1 MKTVVAI
8 FVVMILVAGCSTLT
22 LSPEATQAEKRLAQ
36 CRDAQTAYLLSV
48 AMLESIVPPP
58 AKVYWEAYKA
68 GAMIGL
74 QAYCP
79 AQTSVVA
86 SK

>member
-1 MKTVVAI
+1 MRLFVATLA
-8 FVVMILVAGCSTLT
+8 ILTMLTGCATMA
-22 LSPEATQAEKRLAQ
+22 LSPEATQADKRVAQ
-36 CRDAQTAYLLSV
+36 CKDAQTAYLLSV
-48 AMLESIVPPP
+48 AMLEGLIPPP
-58 AKVYWEAYKA
+58 NKAYWEAYKA